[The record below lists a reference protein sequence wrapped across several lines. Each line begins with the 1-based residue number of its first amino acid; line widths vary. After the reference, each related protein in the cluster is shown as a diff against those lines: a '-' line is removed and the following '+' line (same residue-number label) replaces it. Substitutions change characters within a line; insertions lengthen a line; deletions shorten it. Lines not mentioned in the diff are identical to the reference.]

1 MLPVPS
7 LGSLIDQPR
16 LLRTI
21 AVAGGSVIAAQWALT
36 DLLHIP
42 GGGLGVVA
50 IGGGLWW
57 LSRPTKPPVFKAPS
71 TVEGWLKRCDAVLDQ
86 FAALEEQA
94 DAAAFRANRQLAL
107 DAVVQLSLIHI

>member
-57 LSRPTKPPVFKAPS
+57 
-71 TVEGWLKRCDAVLDQ
+71 
-86 FAALEEQA
+86 
-94 DAAAFRANRQLAL
+94 
-107 DAVVQLSLIHI
+107 